1 MEFEKIKCLV
11 EVEIVNEFEEVDDI
25 VFIDEN
31 EDGDVVFED
40 IKIKEVI
47 EVEEIK
53 VVIKLIMLSRRFK
66 VKILIELLQ
75 ELEKMQVNFKFN

>member
-66 VKILIELLQ
+66 VKILIELL
-75 ELEKMQVNFKFN
+75 